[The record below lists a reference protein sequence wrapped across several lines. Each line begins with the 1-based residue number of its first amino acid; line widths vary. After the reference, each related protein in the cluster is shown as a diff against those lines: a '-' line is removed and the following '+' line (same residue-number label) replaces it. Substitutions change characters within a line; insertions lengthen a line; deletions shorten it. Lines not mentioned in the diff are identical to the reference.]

1 MKMNSVKNADGEGKK
16 ELLAEESE
24 IMPALKGMAAI
35 KANMRLER
43 GPATATSIIAAGDL
57 LLN

>member
-1 MKMNSVKNADGEGKK
+1 MPMNSVKNAEGEGKK
-16 ELLAEESE
+16 ELLAEPSE

-35 KANMRLER
+35 NANMRLES
-43 GPATATSIIAAGDL
+43 GPATATSIMAAGDL